1 MKTIKWVIITIG
13 ESKGSTIEITIT
25 IVIKTIIIC
34 YLHTSFSLSET
45 DFSRREIGSIF
56 PEESQSQQIRVNE
69 YVDGISP
76 EFCQDNVSSSSSFFP
91 VSVAV
96 GSLTC
101 ASLYYTGPRFFFLKG
116 YRHQVQHPKLKR
128 AEEDVGGGGFR
139 DSNHNTDAS
148 PEHNAF
154 IT

>member
-13 ESKGSTIEITIT
+13 ESKGSTIELTIT

-34 YLHTSFSLSET
+34 YFHTSFSLSET

-56 PEESQSQQIRVNE
+56 QEKSQSHQIRVNE

-76 EFCQDNVSSSSSFFP
+76 EFCQDNVSSSSFFP
-91 VSVAV
+91 VSLAV

-116 YRHQVQHPKLKR
+116 YRHQVEHPKLKR
-128 AEEDVGGGGFR
+128 GQMRMWGGGGNISGFE
-139 DSNHNTDAS
+139 
-148 PEHNAF
+148 P
-154 IT
+154 